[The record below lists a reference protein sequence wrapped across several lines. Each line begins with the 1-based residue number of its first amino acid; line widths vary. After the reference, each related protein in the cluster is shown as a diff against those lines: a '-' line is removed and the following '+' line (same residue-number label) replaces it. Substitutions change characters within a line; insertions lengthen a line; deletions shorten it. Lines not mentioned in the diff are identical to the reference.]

1 MKKVKIIVFMC
12 FLILL
17 TGCSAEANVVMDEYG
32 KVSENVIISEKLSNL
47 NPNKNKAEIV
57 LKSTLNKYKS
67 ALDSRE
73 YNYDTKIKKNNG
85 IAEFTNSYSDIMNYF
100 ESTVFSQYVYKQMKW
115 TETDEY
121 FEIRNVSEHITYC
134 DDCSD
139 WPVLSYI
146 RVNIT
151 LPVSATEQNADEVDG
166 NTYIWKYD
174 KNTKDKNFYLKIS
187 KSALE
192 ENKKNYIKN
201 QEIKKNRSKIINIGI
216 IVGAILIIAGAIFVF
231 YKKKYKKNNF
241 DYE

>member
-47 NPNKNKAEIV
+47 NPNKNRAEIV
-57 LKSTLNKYKS
+57 LKSTLNKYKF

-139 WPVLSYI
+139 WPVLPDI

-151 LPVSATEQNADEVDG
+151 LPVSATEQDADEING
-166 NTYIWKYD
+166 TTYTWIF
-174 KNTKDKNFYLKIS
+174 NKDTPSSKTFYLKIN
-187 KSALE
+187 KSSL
-192 ENKKNYIKN
+192 KKNEFVMRK
-201 QEIKKNRSKIINIGI
+201 EKKTKKAFSFASK
-216 IVGAILIIAGAIFVF
+216 ILIILIFLGILILII
-231 YKKKYKKNNF
+231 KHLIKKYKKNKIE
-241 DYE
+241 Y